1 MIFMRKNAV
10 KPFFFSLAALC
21 LVFSLGAFA
30 FEAETPEGAAE
41 RTLPVAA
48 NLLDD
53 AVYGEKPSESTD
65 DGVLIFF
72 DNGNPDDLINNGGI
86 TLQGVTGAPYATDGY
101 YTRSINTGDTPFQG
115 ETFGPCIVASDGVSF
130 KDADGNSL
138 HGKLTFYVELYN
150 SSTSDKKF
158 HTGVKPK
165 PAADS
170 NWDLWAKI
178 YTKWASVSAAASSWS
193 TLKFTY
199 DTSANTLC
207 FGRNAWDYRD
217 SHVRSV
223 YVYYKELTPAEKPA
237 ETTEDGELIFFD
249 NGNASDSFDRFGLKL
264 GGVASAVY
272 ESDGAM
278 TRSINVCD
286 AIFAGNTYGPYV
298 ESADGELFK
307 DAAGKALN
315 GKLTLYVE
323 LYNSSDSAK
332 GYYAVKKP
340 AADGWDSWCNVFTN
354 WKSVSAASKT
364 WSTLKYTFDA
374 SANLIGLARTGWDP
388 NNSNIR
394 SVYVYYAP
402 ATVYAE
408 KPAENTDYGKLI
420 YFDNG
425 NESDKVNL
433 SNITLGGLLS
443 TLDTTDHTYTRSINT
458 GDTIFAGNTFGVYVS
473 ASGETFT
480 DADGNALDGE
490 LTVCVE
496 LYNSASGLK
505 NYYDIQKP
513 AADGWTEWCNV
524 YTNWRKTGAEPG
536 AWTTLTLTRDTSAT
550 LLGFARDSWDPNNSN
565 VRAVYVYYKATE
577 PPVIATADKYSIRT
591 ATPAG
596 IRFGGFVSVTTL
608 KNADECGFILA
619 RGDILEKNGF
629 TAEDEVKIA
638 AGSLSDKSNGSFA
651 AATANGLKLAGARNY
666 VNDGTVNK
674 LIESADG
681 KTDFGDYGVQG
692 YSFTSV
698 AINLDNGYTHADG
711 TQYAHRYNVPLTARA
726 YVKIGDTYY
735 YGACVTKSIKEV
747 AETIKAAGGDAYTA
761 NKEYIDTILDEADK
775 TA

>member
-1 MIFMRKNAV
+1 MIFMRKNEV
-10 KPFFFSLAALC
+10 KSFFFSLAALC

-41 RTLPVAA
+41 RTWPVASS
-48 NLLDD
+48 LLDD
-53 AVYGEKPSESTD
+53 AVYGEKPAESTD

-86 TLQGVTGAPYATDGY
+86 ALQGVTGDPYVTDGY

-115 ETFGPCIVASDGVSF
+115 ETFGPCIVASDGISF
-130 KDADGNSL
+130 KDADGKSL
-138 HGKLTFYVELYN
+138 NGKLTVCVEIYN
-150 SSTSDKKF
+150 STTSAKIF
-158 HTGVKPK
+158 HTAVKPQPTTDGEWK
-165 PAADS
+165 
-170 NWDLWAKI
+170 LWAKV
-178 YTKWASVSAAASSWS
+178 YTKWGAVRAEASSWS
-193 TLKFTY
+193 TMKFTY

-207 FGRNAWDYRD
+207 MGRNAWDYNG
-217 SHVRSV
+217 SH
-223 YVYYKELTPAEKPA
+223 
-237 ETTEDGELIFFD
+237 
-249 NGNASDSFDRFGLKL
+249 
-264 GGVASAVY
+264 
-272 ESDGAM
+272 
-278 TRSINVCD
+278 
-286 AIFAGNTYGPYV
+286 
-298 ESADGELFK
+298 
-307 DAAGKALN
+307 
-315 GKLTLYVE
+315 
-323 LYNSSDSAK
+323 
-332 GYYAVKKP
+332 
-340 AADGWDSWCNVFTN
+340 
-354 WKSVSAASKT
+354 
-364 WSTLKYTFDA
+364 
-374 SANLIGLARTGWDP
+374 
-388 NNSNIR
+388 IR

-425 NESDKVNL
+425 NGSDKVNL

-524 YTNWRKTGAEPG
+524 YTNWRKTGVEPG

-565 VRAVYVYYKATE
+565 VRAVYVYYKASE

-711 TQYAHRYNVPLTARA
+711 TQYAHRYNVPLTARV